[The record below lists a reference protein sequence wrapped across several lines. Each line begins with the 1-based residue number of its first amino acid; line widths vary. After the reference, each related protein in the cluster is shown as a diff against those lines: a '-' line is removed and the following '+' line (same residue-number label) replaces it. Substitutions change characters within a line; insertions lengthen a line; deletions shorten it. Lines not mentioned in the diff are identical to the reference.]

1 MAKHQLAASQRWG
14 FDFVRGQ
21 PLSDTKLFLWERV
34 PPTNDIPEMYTLSRA
49 AHVRTNPTDNLLKSP
64 CSRNRRHYRTSSY
77 IDLLD
82 ERAEQ
87 SNKSTENLRD
97 LSFEDVDGHSAT
109 SSCDESSF
117 EDSTLHDHHL
127 HHHEKMLIDSIG
139 TTASSSASLCTTIT
153 RSCTNNNNSQS
164 TTVTSNHS
172 SSNSIRCSPRNREKR
187 QPKITG
193 KSPAY
198 FSFIQLLEQT
208 IKSNIIYKNK
218 NVNIGRELRY
228 G

>member
-1 MAKHQLAASQRWG
+1 
-14 FDFVRGQ
+14 
-21 PLSDTKLFLWERV
+21 
-34 PPTNDIPEMYTLSRA
+34 MYTLSRA
-49 AHVRTNPTDNLLKSP
+49 AHVRTNPNDNLLKSP

-87 SNKSTENLRD
+87 SNKSTDNLRD

-117 EDSTLHDHHL
+117 EDSTHHAHDHHL

-139 TTASSSASLCTTIT
+139 TTAESSASSLCTTIT
-153 RSCTNNNNSQS
+153 RSCTTTSNSQS
-164 TTVTSNHS
+164 TKETNNHS

-193 KSPAY
+193 KSPLASLFY
-198 FSFIQLLEQT
+198 SIIITIFIYIF
-208 IKSNIIYKNK
+208 IKLKFFFVYISVGN
-218 NVNIGRELRY
+218 
-228 G
+228 